1 MLVETKNVEQANEG
15 KKTSSKV
22 KPVEP
27 KVKPVNSSDNLG
39 AKTKSDSSVVV
50 CSGCHREVPRIN
62 IELHKLR
69 CNKSSLVN
77 EVGSKKSKQ
86 VRRLQVRR
94 HLG

>member
-1 MLVETKNVEQANEG
+1 LKTFPDAEKLSDGKNVGPANDA
-15 KKTSSKV
+15 KKPTSKTS

-27 KVKPVNSSDNLG
+27 KVKPAIPSDNLG

-69 CNKSSLVN
+69 CNKSSLLN

-86 VRRLQVRR
+86 V
-94 HLG
+94 